1 MACEVARA
9 AGGEG
14 HTGTTISNIWA
25 WAAGASWQ
33 KQQQQTAHNCSLT
46 DQHLLDFPVKQACE
60 ADNLDCRSYED
71 GVSVQGQAFA
81 GFDCGAYGL

>member
-1 MACEVARA
+1 MACEV
-9 AGGEG
+9 
-14 HTGTTISNIWA
+14 
-25 WAAGASWQ
+25 
-33 KQQQQTAHNCSLT
+33 T